1 MKAERN
7 KKSKKPVLTIDSLQQ
22 FKELY
27 FPVRTASEKIN
38 IKEDEDNYGG
48 IIAMSILNGIN
59 KDLSTQRK

>member
-1 MKAERN
+1 MKAERK

-22 FKELY
+22 FNELY
-27 FPVRTASEKIN
+27 FPLRTASERMK